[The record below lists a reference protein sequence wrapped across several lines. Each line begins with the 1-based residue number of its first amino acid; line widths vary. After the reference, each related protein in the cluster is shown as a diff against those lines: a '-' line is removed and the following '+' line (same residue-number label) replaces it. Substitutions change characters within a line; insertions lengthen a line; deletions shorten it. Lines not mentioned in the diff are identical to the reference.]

1 MEETSEDS
9 VTTDIE
15 MMPELLSG
23 AMVPVLNPADI
34 NQKSESGRQPESCYV
49 HWHHLSSLFKMQ
61 IMIW

>member
-1 MEETSEDS
+1 MKETSEDS

-34 NQKSESGRQPESCYV
+34 DQKTESGR
-49 HWHHLSSLFKMQ
+49 
-61 IMIW
+61 

>member
-9 VTTDIE
+9 VTREIE

-34 NQKSESGRQPESCYV
+34 NQKTKSGG
-49 HWHHLSSLFKMQ
+49 
-61 IMIW
+61 